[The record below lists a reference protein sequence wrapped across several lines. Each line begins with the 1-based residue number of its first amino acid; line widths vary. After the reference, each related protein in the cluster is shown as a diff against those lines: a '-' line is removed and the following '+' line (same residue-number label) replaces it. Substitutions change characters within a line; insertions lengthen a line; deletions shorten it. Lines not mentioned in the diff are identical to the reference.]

1 MGNGTHSTRSRLV
14 LSQSSLRSRFTVPSS
29 TLSLT
34 SSRCPVHATSQP
46 SVDTW
51 TVLLSPMRF
60 STPTADLVVHP
71 GSIRIAS
78 DRSIVVPFQTLG
90 EFKGLQVLQGPLLAD
105 A

>member
-1 MGNGTHSTRSRLV
+1 
-14 LSQSSLRSRFTVPSS
+14 
-29 TLSLT
+29 
-34 SSRCPVHATSQP
+34 
-46 SVDTW
+46 
-51 TVLLSPMRF
+51 MRF